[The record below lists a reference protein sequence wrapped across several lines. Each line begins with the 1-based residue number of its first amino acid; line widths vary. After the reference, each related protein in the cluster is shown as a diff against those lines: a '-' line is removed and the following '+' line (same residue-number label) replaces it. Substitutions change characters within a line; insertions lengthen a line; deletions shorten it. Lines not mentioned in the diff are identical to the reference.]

1 MDAYYSQIA
10 PGYDELH
17 GREQDAKL
25 RELLARVTLREHA
38 TVLDVGCATGRSA
51 AFLPDALWHGGEP
64 SAGLVARATPSV
76 RARILTGRAESL
88 PFGEASF
95 DVVLCVTVLQNVD
108 DATRAM
114 DEMRRV
120 LKPRGILLV
129 SFLRK
134 AAQREAFDRLLR
146 ERFAVRESWE
156 FAQDTCY
163 VCVRQE

>member
-1 MDAYYSQIA
+1 MDDYYSQIA

-51 AFLPDALWHGGEP
+51 AFLPDALWHGVEP

-146 ERFAVRESWE
+146 ERFAVRDSWE